1 MPIPIQTVCDFVS
14 ARASRCNAGLAAAA
28 LVWGMLGGVCA
39 WAESSPA
46 VPASAPAPIEAIAAA
61 DVPMRAEEDER
72 LLRGVGQ
79 RLQESAAAR
88 RYEQALARQ
97 EAAMN
102 ALAAQYSDEDLSN
115 LTVRRLES
123 LRGHWRLLQEALEA
137 TRAALA
143 KAIQVDAATAASLA
157 ERRAAWQATR
167 DNAVGLAPALS
178 QRVEQLSAEIA
189 AAEVEL
195 STPLRELLRL
205 GRDASSLSVRMQ
217 LQVDEVDAAITAQD
231 RALLRIESPPLWQ
244 ASPENSAA
252 DSEQL
257 GVGKSLEI
265 ETAFAHDYDVANE
278 RLARVL
284 TAIGILLLPLLVW
297 LKRRAELML
306 AAGENTEWPLR
317 ALSHPFA
324 AWLVLVA
331 LGVGLYN
338 LQGPTIRQQIILLL
352 AWMPIL
358 RLLPP
363 AVRSRLGGWVYV
375 AAACYFLN
383 AALSLLDGHPLAYR
397 WLLLGLDALMLAAL
411 ARLLW
416 RPRQATTID
425 GFPAIVSARSL
436 RLAATAV
443 VATALLSNVLGN
455 VSLATLLT
463 SALLDTGYAALALY
477 VGATVLAAV
486 FRVLLQWRTISWL
499 NSRHS
504 ASLLRALAGVARTVV
519 LVAWVVFALDAF
531 RIYRPLFA
539 WATGVLSHSFTLG
552 VLSLS
557 LGSVLAFIASGW
569 VAFWLAKTVRML
581 LADDI
586 LPSLALPRGVSNSV
600 STLTYYTLL
609 FLGLIAALAAAGYQV
624 GQLALI
630 FGALS
635 VGIGFGLQDI
645 VKNLIAGIVLMVERP
660 IQPGDVVEVAGMTG
674 TVREIRMRATVVGTF
689 DGADV
694 VVPNGV
700 LIADKLVNWTLSR
713 NSRRIE
719 ISVSTG
725 FSTSPQQTIDLLV
738 GIAARTPGI
747 AGAPPPVALLTG
759 LASGTLEF
767 LLRAWT
773 VELADWVAVRST
785 LAVAVRDGLNA
796 AGIEVPLP
804 QRDLHLR
811 SGFGPQ

>member
-1 MPIPIQTVCDFVS
+1 V
-14 ARASRCNAGLAAAA
+14 A
-28 LVWGMLGGVCA
+28 LVLGVLGRAPV
-39 WAESSPA
+39 WAQSPQT
-46 VPASAPAPIEAIAAA
+46 APIDAIAAA
-61 DVPMRAEEDER
+61 EVPMRAEEDER
-72 LLRGVGQ
+72 LLRGLDQ
-79 RLQESAAAR
+79 RLQESTATR
-88 RYEQALARQ
+88 RFDQALARH

-102 ALAAQYSDEDLSN
+102 ALAAQYSDEDLAS

-123 LRGHWRLLQEALEA
+123 LRGHWRLLQQALEE

-143 KAIQVDAATAASLA
+143 QAIQVDAATAASLA

-167 DNAVGLAPALS
+167 DNAAGLAPALS

-189 AAEVEL
+189 AAENEL

-205 GRDASSLSVRMQ
+205 GRDGSSLAARLQ
-217 LQVDEVDAAITAQD
+217 LQVDTVDAAITAQD
-231 RALLRIESPPLWQ
+231 RALLRIESPPLWR
-244 ASPENSAA
+244 ASAENSAA
-252 DSEQL
+252 ESDPL
-257 GVGKSLEI
+257 GVGKSLAI
-265 ETAFAHDYDVANE
+265 ETAFAHDYDAANE

-284 TAIGILLLPLLVW
+284 TAIGILLLPLLVG
-297 LKRRAELML
+297 LKRRAERML
-306 AAGENTEWPLR
+306 TAGETTEWPLR
-317 ALSHPFA
+317 ALSHPLA

-338 LQGPTIRQQIILLL
+338 LQGPTVRQQIILLL
-352 AWMPIL
+352 AWIPIL

-363 AVRSRLGGWVYV
+363 AVRSRLGRWVYV
-375 AAACYFLN
+375 AAAFYFLN
-383 AALSLLDGHPLAYR
+383 AALSLLDGYPLTYR
-397 WLLLGLDALMLAAL
+397 CLLLGLDALMLAAL

-416 RPRQATTID
+416 RSRQSAASN
-425 GFPAIVSARSL
+425 GLPAIVSARSL
-436 RLAATAV
+436 RWVAAAV
-443 VATALLSNVLGN
+443 VGAALLSNILGN

-463 SALLDTGYAALALY
+463 TALLDTGYAALALY

-499 NSRHS
+499 SSRHS
-504 ASLLRALAGVARTVV
+504 ASLLRAFAGVARTVV
-519 LVAWVVFALDAF
+519 LIAWVVFALDAF
-531 RIYRPLFA
+531 RIYRPLFDWLA
-539 WATGVLSHSFTLG
+539 AVLSHNFTLG
-552 VLSLS
+552 VLTVS
-557 LGSVLAFIASGW
+557 LGSVLAFVVSGW

-609 FLGLIAALAAAGYQV
+609 FLGLMAALAAAGYQV

-660 IQPGDVVEVAGMTG
+660 IQPGDIVEVAGMTG

-719 ISVSTG
+719 INVGTG
-725 FSTSPQQTIDLLV
+725 FGTSPQQTIDLLV

-747 AGAPPPVALLTG
+747 AGTPPPVALLTG

-767 LLRAWT
+767 QLRAWT
-773 VELADWVAVRST
+773 VELADWVAVRSA
-785 LAVAVRDGLNA
+785 LAVQVRDGLAA

-811 SGFGPQ
+811 SGFGSQ